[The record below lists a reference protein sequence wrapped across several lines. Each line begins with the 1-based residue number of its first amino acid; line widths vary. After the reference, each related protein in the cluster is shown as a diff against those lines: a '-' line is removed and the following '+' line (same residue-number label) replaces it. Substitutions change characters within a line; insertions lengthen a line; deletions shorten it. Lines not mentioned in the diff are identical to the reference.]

1 MAGVA
6 IPSAALLDE
15 ARMELVTK
23 HFNSV
28 TAENEMKPEAFLGN
42 EPNIGEDNFPI
53 LNFTSGDNIMNYIK
67 NHNISNPDN
76 IIKVRGHVLVWHSQ
90 TPEWFF
96 CEGYNADNAYVDK
109 ATMSKRLENYIGQV
123 LEHYHGDSSE
133 YKGMIYSWDVVNE
146 AVNDSD
152 GELRTDSSWYRVYGD
167 NSFITEALFMPIS
180 MHLLM

>member
-1 MAGVA
+1 MVEWL
-6 IPSAALLDE
+6 SSNTFSSLVDE

-90 TPEWFF
+90 TPEWF
-96 CEGYNADNAYVDK
+96 
-109 ATMSKRLENYIGQV
+109 L
-123 LEHYHGDSSE
+123 
-133 YKGMIYSWDVVNE
+133 
-146 AVNDSD
+146 
-152 GELRTDSSWYRVYGD
+152 
-167 NSFITEALFMPIS
+167 
-180 MHLLM
+180 